1 MQIEIPGPVGRIQL
15 TYNAP
20 QEAPAGIALIS
31 HPQPLLGGTPRHIVP
46 HSTANRLAQDG
57 WVAVRPSFRGVEG
70 SDGAYA
76 DGIGESDDTVV
87 IVRHLRQQYPGLPLA
102 LVGFSFGAHVY
113 ARAACL
119 LEAAG
124 EPAEAIVLMGLP
136 VGDVPGGRHYE
147 AMPLPARTM
156 LLHGERDTMAP
167 LPQLLAWGRERHHPV
182 LVFPGTDHFFKGCLR
197 DALEA
202 VAAHLSRVAA

>member
-1 MQIEIPGPVGRIQL
+1 MQIEIAGPVGRIQL

-46 HSTANRLAQDG
+46 HSTANRLVPG
-57 WVAVRPSFRGVEG
+57 FRGVEG

-76 DGIGESDDTVV
+76 DGIGEADDTVV
-87 IVRHLRQQYPGLPLA
+87 VVRHLRQQYPGLPLA

-119 LEAAG
+119 LEA
-124 EPAEAIVLMGLP
+124 PA
-136 VGDVPGGRHYE
+136 
-147 AMPLPARTM
+147 
-156 LLHGERDTMAP
+156 
-167 LPQLLAWGRERHHPV
+167 
-182 LVFPGTDHFFKGCLR
+182 
-197 DALEA
+197 
-202 VAAHLSRVAA
+202 